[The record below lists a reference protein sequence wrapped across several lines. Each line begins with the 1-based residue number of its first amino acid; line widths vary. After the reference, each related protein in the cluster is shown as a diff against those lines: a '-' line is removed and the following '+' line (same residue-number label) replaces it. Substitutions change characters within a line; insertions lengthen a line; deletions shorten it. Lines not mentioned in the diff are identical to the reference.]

1 MHCSNCSSLVSKN
14 DRFCGECGNQL
25 QTNSQP
31 SESPSNNNE
40 KVAVFKQNVT
50 QYSSNIFAEGK
61 TFFQSIFT
69 KLDSEI
75 ESTRT
80 FSYKFIATL
89 LGIGLIL
96 LLIFSSIL
104 IPTEISYLGIS
115 KGSTVAK
122 LFFFAII
129 GLIVLFAITVGINK
143 ILNIKTTIHK
153 TLSDFI
159 SFNTY
164 ATLLFFIGAIF
175 LLIQVP
181 SFAIFL
187 IIVSLLLFIISPIYL
202 FTKYSSSSNI
212 RIPVV
217 YGILIYF
224 IIIAIIMRIIVES
237 SISSTINL
245 FQSYLGV

>member
-25 QTNSQP
+25 QTNSQS

-40 KVAVFKQNVT
+40 KVEGFKQNVT
-50 QYSSNIFAEGK
+50 QYSSNILAEGK

-202 FTKYSSSSNI
+202 FTKYSSSNNL

>member
-1 MHCSNCSSLVSKN
+1 MNCSNCGSLVSKN

-25 QTNSQP
+25 QTNSQS
-31 SESPSNNNE
+31 SESSSNNNE
-40 KVAVFKQNVT
+40 KVEVFKQNVT

-69 KLDSEI
+69 KLDSAI

-96 LLIFSSIL
+96 LLIFSSVL
-104 IPTEISYLGIS
+104 IPAEISYFGIS
-115 KGSTVAK
+115 KASIVAK

-159 SFNTY
+159 AFNTY

-202 FTKYSSSSNI
+202 FTKYSSSSNL

-224 IIIAIIMRIIVES
+224 IIISIIIRIIVES
-237 SISSTINL
+237 SISSTIDL
-245 FQSYLGV
+245 FKSYLGV

>member
-1 MHCSNCSSLVSKN
+1 ML
-14 DRFCGECGNQL
+14 
-25 QTNSQP
+25 
-31 SESPSNNNE
+31 
-40 KVAVFKQNVT
+40 
-50 QYSSNIFAEGK
+50 
-61 TFFQSIFT
+61 IFT
-69 KLDSEI
+69 
-75 ESTRT
+75 
-80 FSYKFIATL
+80 
-89 LGIGLIL
+89 
-96 LLIFSSIL
+96 SIL

-115 KGSTVAK
+115 KGSIVAK
-122 LFFFAII
+122 IFFFVII
-129 GLIVLFAITVGINK
+129 ALVVLFAITVGINK

-159 SFNTY
+159 AFNTY

-202 FTKYSSSSNI
+202 FAKYSSSSNL

-224 IIIAIIMRIIVES
+224 IIIAIIIRIIVES
-237 SISSTINL
+237 SISSTIDL

>member
-1 MHCSNCSSLVSKN
+1 MLLSIQVI
-14 DRFCGECGNQL
+14 F
-25 QTNSQP
+25 
-31 SESPSNNNE
+31 
-40 KVAVFKQNVT
+40 
-50 QYSSNIFAEGK
+50 FAEGK
-61 TFFQSIFT
+61 RFFQSVFT

-96 LLIFSSIL
+96 LLIFTSIL

-115 KGSTVAK
+115 KGSIVAK
-122 LFFFAII
+122 IFFFVII
-129 GLIVLFAITVGINK
+129 ALVVLFAITVGINK

-159 SFNTY
+159 AFNTY

-187 IIVSLLLFIISPIYL
+187 IIVSLLLFIIFLQFIYSL
-202 FTKYSSSSNI
+202 NTVHQVTYVF
-212 RIPVV
+212 
-217 YGILIYF
+217 L
-224 IIIAIIMRIIVES
+224 
-237 SISSTINL
+237 
-245 FQSYLGV
+245 SYMEF